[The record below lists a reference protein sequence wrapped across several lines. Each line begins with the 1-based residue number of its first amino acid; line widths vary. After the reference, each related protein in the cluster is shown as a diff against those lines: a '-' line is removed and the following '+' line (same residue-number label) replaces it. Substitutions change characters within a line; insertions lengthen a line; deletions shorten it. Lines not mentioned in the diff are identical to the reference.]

1 MYHSPLVAMEVAS
14 AQPTAALIP
23 WMLKGQGGLRVLAW
37 PLTLRGAAARG
48 AQYFTQTLCLES
60 SIAQGQTIDKV
71 VSVIDLTGVTMS
83 NASNKHFIA
92 LFKQMSKIDSDNYP
106 EVSRPH
112 HSATTPILECIRP
125 PPSVDAPVVRCGAP
139 PVRPCGCEQGT
150 RARCKWL
157 GALTAVPPTH
167 LPRLSRQVMKSVYII
182 NAPWVFSAIFN
193 LIKGFLDP
201 STQKKIKVC
210 APCRPAWVVVR
221 RFAHGPRHRA
231 ARRRTETLMAGRW
244 LECACRW

>member
-1 MYHSPLVAMEVAS
+1 MDVAS
-14 AQPTAALIP
+14 GQPTAALTASR
-23 WMLKGQGGLRVLAW
+23 GGGEGRE
-37 PLTLRGAAARG
+37 
-48 AQYFTQTLCLES
+48 QYFTQTLCLES

-106 EVSRPH
+106 EVSPPH
-112 HSATTPILECIRP
+112 RSANTYSRRWRFPSLQSFRP
-125 PPSVDAPVVRCGAP
+125 PSTPAVLCRGASSSFAPAGAS
-139 PVRPCGCEQGT
+139 RLRET
-150 RARCKWL
+150 WARCRWL

-167 LPRLSRQVMKSVYII
+167 LRLFWQVMKSVYII
-182 NAPWVFSAIFN
+182 NAPWIFSAIFN

-210 APCRPAWVVVR
+210 APCR
-221 RFAHGPRHRA
+221 
-231 ARRRTETLMAGRW
+231 ARRVIVSFFARGPTH
-244 LECACRW
+244 